1 MKSVLK
7 WGLLALVVYAF
18 FLVVKLPAV
27 QVLSRVDLGKDIKV
41 SGISGT
47 IWKGHLEQVVVNGI
61 PLNDVNWSLSF
72 LSLLTGKASA
82 EISAGSIRDLEQ
94 ISLDGSVIVS
104 NQRVQA
110 EDLVAYVPAEFVVSA
125 LPLPIPVEAN
135 GRFKV
140 QLQELDYTKSCQVIS
155 GTGQWLNASFTGPKD
170 VIDLGNF
177 NADLSCLDE
186 NLIVDVK
193 EPNSFGLSAK
203 VTLPANMKFKVS
215 GRFKPDASL
224 PKEVHQ
230 AATFFGKPDA
240 NGYYPIK
247 L

>member
-7 WGLLALVVYAF
+7 WSLLALVVYAI

-27 QVLSRVDLGKDIKV
+27 QVLTRIDLGKDLKI

-47 IWKGHLEQVVVNGI
+47 IWEGQLEQVVVNGI

-72 LSLLTGKASA
+72 FPLLTGKASA
-82 EISAGSIRDLEQ
+82 EISAGNIRDLEQ
-94 ISLDGSVIVS
+94 ISLNGSVTIS
-104 NQRVQA
+104 QQRVQA
-110 EDLVAYVPAEFVVSA
+110 EDLVAYVPAELVVSA

-140 QLQELDYTKSCQVIS
+140 QLTSLDYTKSCQVID
-155 GTGQWLNASFTGPKD
+155 GAGQWLNASFTGPKD
-170 VIDLGNF
+170 VINLGNF

-186 NLIVDVK
+186 NIIVDVK

-203 VTLPANMKFKVS
+203 VTLPANMKFKVN
-215 GRFKPDASL
+215 GRFKPDADL